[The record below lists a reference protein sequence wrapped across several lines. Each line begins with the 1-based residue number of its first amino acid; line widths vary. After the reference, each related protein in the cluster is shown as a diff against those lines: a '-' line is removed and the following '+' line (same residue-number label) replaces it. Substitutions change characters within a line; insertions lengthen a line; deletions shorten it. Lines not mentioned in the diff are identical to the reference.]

1 MRVYYIHL
9 TLDRGATYD
18 DCLLLQRVIVCVFSL
33 KNNAHYVAIYIYTV
47 CIYIYIHIHVHM
59 ILYV

>member
-18 DCLLLQRVIVCVFSL
+18 DCLLLQRVIVCVFSP
-33 KNNAHYVAIYIYTV
+33 KNNAHYVAIYIYS
-47 CIYIYIHIHVHM
+47 IYIYIHIHVHM

>member
-33 KNNAHYVAIYIYTV
+33 KNNSHYVAIYIYS
-47 CIYIYIHIHVHM
+47 IYIYTYMSI
-59 ILYV
+59 